1 MRFSRKQNK
10 INLIVLFV
18 LSFIAYLV
26 TIFKPLLSSKIV
38 NGLMKNNYRN
48 SIELRI
54 SCQCP
59 KQIMVIM
66 NIHVKI
72 NTKNPIMHCPYNEK
86 SVNPRKMI
94 KIEYFELKLF

>member
-10 INLIVLFV
+10 IDLIVLFA

-72 NTKNPIMHCPYNEK
+72 DTQNPMMHCSQN
-86 SVNPRKMI
+86 RKNQ
-94 KIEYFELKLF
+94 